1 MRKHIITVLLSIGL
15 FGFIALAVTN
25 IQRTNTK
32 LKFEQIEV
40 KSNEAKLIELNIKY
54 DQLLKQKTNTDS
66 EKQDQLNKIQ
76 ELENERKRLEGEL
89 QAKRNKESSDRQKL
103 AVAAQ
108 KASGTAVASAS
119 GGCADWM
126 AQAGISHP
134 DAIWLI
140 SKESGCRSNAV
151 NPSSYACGIA
161 QELLEPNQRARQ
173 IASVKA
179 GVCPKSGC
187 SMSDPVCQMKWM
199 QNYTYGRYGSW
210 SAARAFHIRNNWY

>member
-103 AVAAQ
+103 ATAAQ
-108 KASGTAVASAS
+108 SVSGTAKVSAAS
-119 GGCADWM
+119 GNFYKDF
-126 AQAGISHP
+126 IYHH
-134 DAIWLI
+134 
-140 SKESGCRSNAV
+140 ESGNRTTAV
-151 NPSSYACGIA
+151 NSIGCRGIGQACPGTKLPCGDDYACQDA
-161 QELLEPNQRARQ
+161 WFTNYA
-173 IASVKA
+173 
-179 GVCPKSGC
+179 
-187 SMSDPVCQMKWM
+187 M
-199 QNYTYGRYGSW
+199 QRYGSW
-210 SAARAFHIRNNWY
+210 ENAYNFWVANRWW

>member
-89 QAKRNKESSDRQKL
+89 QAKRNKESSDRQKV

-108 KASGTAVASAS
+108 NASGTAKVSA
-119 GGCADWM
+119 
-126 AQAGISHP
+126 AGNCTTGNAYKDYIYF
-134 DAIWLI
+134 
-140 SKESGCRSNAV
+140 KESGCRTTAV
-151 NPSSYACGIA
+151 NSLGCRGIGQACPGTKLPCGDDFACQDAYFTNYAMA
-161 QELLEPNQRARQ
+161 
-173 IASVKA
+173 
-179 GVCPKSGC
+179 
-187 SMSDPVCQMKWM
+187 
-199 QNYTYGRYGSW
+199 RYGSW
-210 SAARAFHIRNNWY
+210 ENAYNFWLRNNWW

>member
-108 KASGTAVASAS
+108 KASGIAVASAS
-119 GGCADWM
+119 SGCADWM
-126 AQAGISHP
+126 AQAGIP
-134 DAIWLI
+134 QTQATNKLI
-140 SKESGCRSNAV
+140 LKESGCNPRAV
-151 NPSSYACGIA
+151 NPTSGACGIPQA
-161 QELLEPNQRARQ
+161 WPCSKLPN
-173 IASVKA
+173 
-179 GVCPKSGC
+179 GVNT
-187 SMSDPVCQMKWM
+187 DPVTQLRWM
-199 QNYTYGRYGSW
+199 DNYVKVRYGTWDNSL
-210 SAARAFHIRNNWY
+210 ATWYLRCGSEQGCW

>member
-66 EKQDQLNKIQ
+66 EKQEQLNKIQ

-126 AQAGISHP
+126 AQAGIP
-134 DAIWLI
+134 QTQATNKLI
-140 SKESGCRSNAV
+140 LKESGCNPRAV
-151 NPSSYACGIA
+151 NPTSGACGIPQA
-161 QELLEPNQRARQ
+161 WPCSKLPN
-173 IASVKA
+173 
-179 GVCPKSGC
+179 GVNT
-187 SMSDPVCQMKWM
+187 DPVTQLRWM
-199 QNYTYGRYGSW
+199 NQYIMVRYGSW
-210 SAARAFHIRNNWY
+210 ENALATWYSRCGSAQGCWY

>member
-66 EKQDQLNKIQ
+66 EKQEQLNKIQ

-108 KASGTAVASAS
+108 KASGIAVASAS
-119 GGCADWM
+119 SGCADWM
-126 AQAGISHP
+126 AQAGIP
-134 DAIWLI
+134 QTQATNKLI
-140 SKESGCRSNAV
+140 LKESGCNPRAV
-151 NPSSYACGIA
+151 NPTSGACGIPQA
-161 QELLEPNQRARQ
+161 WPCSKLPN
-173 IASVKA
+173 
-179 GVCPKSGC
+179 GVNT
-187 SMSDPVCQMKWM
+187 DPVTQLRWM
-199 QNYTYGRYGSW
+199 DNYVKVRYGTWDNALATWYSRCG
-210 SAARAFHIRNNWY
+210 SAQGCWY

>member
-76 ELENERKRLEGEL
+76 ELENERKRVEGEL

-108 KASGTAVASAS
+108 KASGIAVASAS
-119 GGCADWM
+119 SGCADWM
-126 AQAGISHP
+126 AQAGIP
-134 DAIWLI
+134 QTQATNKLI
-140 SKESGCRSNAV
+140 LKESGCNPRAV
-151 NPSSYACGIA
+151 NPTSGACGIPQA
-161 QELLEPNQRARQ
+161 WPCSKLPN
-173 IASVKA
+173 
-179 GVCPKSGC
+179 GVNT
-187 SMSDPVCQMKWM
+187 DPVTQLRWM
-199 QNYTYGRYGSW
+199 DNYVKVRYGTWDNALATWYSRCG
-210 SAARAFHIRNNWY
+210 SAQGCWY

>member
-119 GGCADWM
+119 SGCADWM
-126 AQAGISHP
+126 AQAGIP
-134 DAIWLI
+134 QTQATNKLI
-140 SKESGCRSNAV
+140 LKESGCNPRAV
-151 NPSSYACGIA
+151 NPTSGACGIPQA
-161 QELLEPNQRARQ
+161 WPCSKLPN
-173 IASVKA
+173 
-179 GVCPKSGC
+179 GVNT
-187 SMSDPVCQMKWM
+187 DPVTQLRWM
-199 QNYTYGRYGSW
+199 DNYVKVRYGTWDNALATWYSRCG
-210 SAARAFHIRNNWY
+210 SAQGCWY

>member
-89 QAKRNKESSDRQKL
+89 KAKRNKESSDRQKL

-126 AQAGISHP
+126 AQAGIP
-134 DAIWLI
+134 QTQATNKLI
-140 SKESGCRSNAV
+140 LKESGCNPRAV
-151 NPSSYACGIA
+151 NPTSGACGIPQA
-161 QELLEPNQRARQ
+161 WPCSKLPN
-173 IASVKA
+173 
-179 GVCPKSGC
+179 GVNT
-187 SMSDPVCQMKWM
+187 DPVTQLRWM
-199 QNYTYGRYGSW
+199 DNYVKVRYGSW
-210 SAARAFHIRNNWY
+210 DNALATWYSRCGSAQGCWY

>member
-108 KASGTAVASAS
+108 KASGIAVASAS
-119 GGCADWM
+119 SGCADWM
-126 AQAGISHP
+126 AQAGIP
-134 DAIWLI
+134 QTQATNKLI
-140 SKESGCRSNAV
+140 LKESGCNPRAV
-151 NPSSYACGIA
+151 NPTSGACGIPQA
-161 QELLEPNQRARQ
+161 WPCSKLPN
-173 IASVKA
+173 
-179 GVCPKSGC
+179 GVNT
-187 SMSDPVCQMKWM
+187 DPVTQLRWM
-199 QNYTYGRYGSW
+199 DNYVKVRYGTWDNALATWYSRCG
-210 SAARAFHIRNNWY
+210 SAQGCWY

>member
-89 QAKRNKESSDRQKL
+89 QAKLQRQQAEKQKL
-103 AVAAQ
+103 ATAAQ
-108 KASGTAVASAS
+108 NVSGTAKVSAAS
-119 GGCADWM
+119 GNFYKDF
-126 AQAGISHP
+126 IYHH
-134 DAIWLI
+134 
-140 SKESGCRSNAV
+140 ESGNRTTAV
-151 NPSSYACGIA
+151 NSIGCRGIGQA
-161 QELLEPNQRARQ
+161 
-173 IASVKA
+173 
-179 GVCPKSGC
+179 
-187 SMSDPVCQMKWM
+187 
-199 QNYTYGRYGSW
+199 
-210 SAARAFHIRNNWY
+210 